1 MNVNS
6 KLFTCIISWFQA
18 NVQIRYYYL
27 FICLNEECYI
37 QSYWGKYEEMIE
49 QGFLI
54 SKSGYRPWDL
64 KPYVIMNVL
73 PLQQEK
79 NIKMT
84 EK

>member
-1 MNVNS
+1 
-6 KLFTCIISWFQA
+6 
-18 NVQIRYYYL
+18 
-27 FICLNEECYI
+27 
-37 QSYWGKYEEMIE
+37 MIE

-54 SKSGYRPWDL
+54 SKSGYRPWAL